1 MQCREIAEAV
11 LSLQGQ
17 PQFVD
22 VGDNHYKSIKRIL
35 LQLEK
40 QRLIELIGFHWRLKT
55 LKTN

>member
-35 LQLEK
+35 LQLGETK
-40 QRLIELIGFHWRLKT
+40 ID
-55 LKTN
+55 